1 MPLRTDL
8 KKNLLKWLK
17 IKEYGFEESSCF
29 SCKNS
34 ADEKDELIDG
44 VPFCLKE
51 GYCKHL
57 KNVKSVIKQEGL
69 EGNPLNF
76 YEAGGLRIFEELSEQ
91 IYSLSPY
98 DGLKLP
104 TATFY
109 PYMEG
114 HSDMSAIEFVSLLA
128 VKTNYIRN
136 SILSKRI
143 QEANFGHN

>member
-1 MPLRTDL
+1 M
-8 KKNLLKWLK
+8 LKWLK
-17 IKEYGFEESSCF
+17 IKEYGFEETSCY
-29 SCKNS
+29 SCKNDKEE
-34 ADEKDELIDG
+34 ADELIDG

-57 KNVKSVIKQEGL
+57 KNVKGIIKKEGL

-76 YEAGGLRIFEELSEQ
+76 FIGGGLQTFEELSEQ

-104 TATFY
+104 TAMFY
-109 PYMEG
+109 PHMEG
-114 HSDMSAIEFVSLLA
+114 KSDLEPAEFVSLLA

-143 QEANFGHN
+143 QEAKRNGARI